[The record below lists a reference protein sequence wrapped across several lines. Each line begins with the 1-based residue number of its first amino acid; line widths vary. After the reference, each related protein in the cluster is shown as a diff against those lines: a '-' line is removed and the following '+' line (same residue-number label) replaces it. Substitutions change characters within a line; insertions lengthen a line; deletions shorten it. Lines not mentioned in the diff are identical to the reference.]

1 VYYFSKDRKNKSFKW
16 RNYDPAIGRFF
27 NIDPLSEK
35 YAYQSHYNFSENA
48 VVNARELE
56 GLEKVL
62 IYGNGTAAA
71 GAAATPSRTTGAY
84 TELKGYVNYSLRF
97 WGGVAETNY
106 NLLKGGATF
115 GIAVAARVLK
125 SEDSKGSD
133 SREADV
139 KEKKKEQLAKNGVK
153 GKEAEKEVT
162 KDLED
167 EFPDEDVLTQVT
179 GKFKDGKT
187 TVFDNVMVNKKSG
200 KVTGTNETKTGDAK
214 LTKAQKRYRNGETVE
229 LKGEKA
235 GNAAGQKINIKTTP
249 DRVTRR

>member
-1 VYYFSKDRKNKSFKW
+1 
-16 RNYDPAIGRFF
+16 
-27 NIDPLSEK
+27 
-35 YAYQSHYNFSENA
+35 

-106 NLLKGGATF
+106 NLLKGGGTF

-133 SREADV
+133 SREAYV
-139 KEKKKEQLAKNGVK
+139 KEKKKEQVTKNGVK
-153 GKEAEKEVT
+153 GKKAEKEVT
-162 KDLED
+162 KDLEE
-167 EFPDEDVLTQVT
+167 EFPEDEVLTQVT

-187 TVFDNVMVNKKSG
+187 IVFDNVILDGKTKKV
-200 KVTGTNETKTGDAK
+200 KGTNETKSGNAR
-214 LTKAQKRYRNGETVE
+214 LTKPQKRYRNV
-229 LKGEKA
+229 KK
-235 GNAAGQKINIKTTP
+235 
-249 DRVTRR
+249 